1 MMGEQKVEKEV
12 LAKKIRKEV
21 RRNGWEAEEVVEVVN
36 IGKMVT
42 MDRILY

>member
-1 MMGEQKVEKEV
+1 MMGEGKVEKGV

-42 MDRILY
+42 MDRLLY